1 MADTPKSKE
10 QEEESLVKSL
20 REDIDY
26 DFRAW
31 EPVYK
36 EADTDARYI
45 AGDPWESKDIQK
57 RDDAGR
63 PHLVFDELGQYIN
76 QAVNDVRANP
86 VAPKFA
92 PTGDGANDDTARFYE
107 GLSREIDYQSNAKM
121 ADTTAFENCLQRS
134 LGFVRIYAEYEHP
147 TSFSQQL
154 RIGSVPNPNC
164 IVPDADATRPDG
176 SDWKRLSYI
185 EKYSREEFKREFP
198 NAQFKDYSREQVN
211 IGNAWGSENHV
222 QVVEFWRL
230 KMVEKA
236 ICQYE
241 VPPTLQNPEP
251 QIKTVIKGE
260 QPVLPGWKFI
270 QERIT
275 EIPEVTSCYTNGLEL
290 LEKRGK
296 KIHPWAGDS
305 IPFASCYGKILWLN
319 KDGQGA
325 ERTVLSMTR
334 LARSPYMAYCFAVTS
349 LIEAIGTITK
359 NPYTAYEGQL
369 TVEHMNLIAKS
380 MHEPVAVLLAKPFI
394 DAMPNTLLPLPQ
406 RNPMSIDL
414 TNYLQATEICRQA
427 IRAAMGL
434 GYLPSPAQRNNEKS
448 GVALD
453 KIAESGQRG
462 TYHFKDA
469 YYMMLRRRL
478 EIEENLMDRLY
489 DTPRDVN
496 IRTKDDQSETWRIN
510 DQQAQGD
517 KTLPSIKGRHS
528 VTIDIGPQEE
538 SQRDASD
545 KFVDN
550 FVASPLMQAIEP
562 GKRDKILSLAVRAR
576 NIGPFGDK
584 IADVISPPENEQG
597 MVPKQ
602 QLDQVVQQAQA
613 AIAQLTQELKDAK
626 SGIEAKQLELQTKAL
641 LAEKAD
647 QTKREITAT
656 QESGD
661 TLRTQMQIDAD
672 KEITALKLAGERAKV
687 VSSERQHDQDMAHD
701 AVKTLVGHQ
710 HAINTQTQA
719 EDAQEQA
726 SERGHEQ
733 ALESA
738 EHTASLQP
746 EETNDTE

>member
-10 QEEESLVKSL
+10 QEEDALVK
-20 REDIDY
+20 EIKTDIDY

-36 EADTDARYI
+36 EADTDAKYI
-45 AGDPWESKDIQK
+45 AGDPWESKDLQSRK
-57 RDDAGR
+57 DAGR
-63 PHLVFDELGQYIN
+63 PALVFDELGQYIN
-76 QAVNDVRANP
+76 TAINDVRANP
-86 VAPKFA
+86 VAGEFA
-92 PTGDGANDDTARFYE
+92 PEGDGANDETARFYE
-107 GLSREIDYQSNAKM
+107 GLAREIDYQSNAKI

-134 LGFVRIYAEYEHP
+134 LGFERIYAEFEHP
-147 TSFSQQL
+147 LSFKQRL
-154 RIGSVPNPNC
+154 RVGAVPNPNAV
-164 IVPDADATRPDG
+164 VPDADGMRPDG
-176 SDWKRLSYI
+176 SDWRRLSYI

-236 ICQYE
+236 ICEYE
-241 VPPTLQNPEP
+241 VPGTLQNPEP
-251 QIKTVIKGE
+251 QIKSLIKNE
-260 QPVLPGWKFI
+260 QRPQPGWTFI
-270 QERIT
+270 QERVS
-275 EIPEVTSCYTNGLEL
+275 EIPEVTSCYTNGLEI

-296 KIHPWAGDS
+296 KIHKWAGDS

-319 KDGQGA
+319 EDGMGA
-325 ERTVLSMTR
+325 KRTILSMTR

-394 DAMPNTLLPLPQ
+394 DSMPGTLLPLPQ

-427 IRAAMGL
+427 IRSAMGL
-434 GYLPSPAQRNNEKS
+434 GYLPTPAQRNNEKS

-453 KIAESGQRG
+453 RIKESGQQG
-462 TYHFKDA
+462 SYHFKDS

-478 EIEENLMDRLY
+478 EIEENLIDRLY

-496 IRTKDDQSETWRIN
+496 IRLQDDTSETWTIN
-510 DQQAQGD
+510 DPRKQGK

-528 VTIDIGPQEE
+528 VTIKIGPASD
-538 SQRDASD
+538 SQRDQAD
-545 KFVDN
+545 KFVTN
-550 FVASPLMQAIEP
+550 FVTSPQMQMIEP
-562 GKRDKILSLAVRAR
+562 PKRDKLIALGIRSL
-576 NIGPFGDK
+576 NIGPMGDK
-584 IADVISPPENEQG
+584 MADVISPPEQEQG
-597 MVPKQ
+597 TVPKQ
-602 QLDQVVQQAQA
+602 QLDQVIQQAQA
-613 AIAQLTQELKDAK
+613 AIAQLQKELTDAK

-647 QTKREITAT
+647 ATKREITAT

-726 SERGHEQ
+726 AERGHEQ

-746 EETNDTE
+746 EEPNDTE